1 MPADKKSSI
10 KQFSQN
16 PLWFRGING
25 VWRNSYFLG
34 TRIRLEKDD
43 LIRSARKITGL
54 TDLGK
59 DFVDEPLERLLRSVN
74 EEANLHPVGRFIT
87 RERFVSLLS
96 IRLRAEYFFKKHPQI
111 LEQPL
116 YPVWLI
122 VGLQRTGTTKLQRL
136 LAVDADHRVIPSWEV
151 INPVPIDLDLYDIS
165 GWDNRAGLQ
174 VRQGGQPL
182 PLASSAAYPHRKD
195 KRISVANTSVRALKI
210 MSPGFFAIHPI
221 DAMQP
226 EEDILMLDVS
236 FLSTTPEAMMHVP
249 SYASWLESTD
259 QSAAYAYAAK
269 MLKFL
274 QWMKPARRWI
284 LKTPHHLEFPDL
296 IEKHFGDVH
305 FIWPHRNLYESVPSF
320 LSMVTCNRM
329 IFSDQVDERQV
340 ARHWVRKTGYM
351 LGKAIDYRFKEGN
364 ETKFTDI
371 DYRELLQDSIPA
383 LSQIYRQNG
392 GLQPELVEKF
402 RKHELA
408 NPHRK
413 NGVHHYSLADFGLT
427 GSDIDQHTMHYQEIF
442 NRLYGC

>member
-1 MPADKKSSI
+1 MPPDKITSI

-54 TDLGK
+54 TDLGR
-59 DFVDEPLERLLRSVN
+59 DFMDEPLERLLRSVK

-96 IRLRAEYFFKKHPQI
+96 IRLRAEHFFKKQPQI
-111 LEQPL
+111 LAQPL
-116 YPVWLI
+116 YPVWII

-136 LAVDADHRVIPSWEV
+136 LAVDTDHRVIPSWEV
-151 INPVPIDLDLYDIS
+151 INPVPIDLELYDLAGENAIT
-165 GWDNRAGLQ
+165 GLQ
-174 VRQGGQPL
+174 GRKGEPSPFPGP
-182 PLASSAAYPHRKD
+182 SAAYPHRKD
-195 KRISVANTSVRALKI
+195 KRIPVANTSVKALKI

-221 DAMQP
+221 DALQP

-249 SYASWLESTD
+249 SYAGWLETTD
-259 QSAAYAYAAK
+259 QSPAYAYAAK
-269 MLKFL
+269 LLKFL

-351 LGKAIDYRFKEGN
+351 LGKAIDYRYKGGN
-364 ETKFTDI
+364 EAKFTDI
-371 DYRELLQDSIPA
+371 NYRDLVKDSVPA
-383 LSQIYRQNG
+383 ISQIYRQNG
-392 GLQPELVEKF
+392 GLQPELIEKF
-402 RKHELA
+402 RKHELE

-413 NGVHHYSLADFGLT
+413 NGVHQYSLADFGLT
-427 GSDIDQHTMHYQEIF
+427 ESDIDQHTSHYQEIF
-442 NRLYGC
+442 NQLYDR